1 MLLKLR
7 RHKTII
13 LSDRIDAFEQS
24 GSFPKM
30 QFVANGIDAFDLGTV
45 ISAKAVFWNGALLDD
60 ADWSQVDNFNTDFYS

>member
-1 MLLKLR
+1 MLLKLC

-30 QFVANGIDAFDLGTV
+30 QFVANGIDATFDLGTV
-45 ISAKAVFWNGALLDD
+45 ISAKAVFWNGLC
-60 ADWSQVDNFNTDFYS
+60 